1 MVIQKITGNIKNS
14 LTLRERHATKRPVV
28 LWGMSMKKS
37 GDQGSDLKSE
47 MIHLLANYGHVGFTF
62 VACIFIGLGGGILL
76 DQKMFDGRTAPWFTF
91 IGLAFGIAAGFKTLL
106 QILWRGKDKND
117 EKGDRG

>member
-1 MVIQKITGNIKNS
+1 M
-14 LTLRERHATKRPVV
+14 
-28 LWGMSMKKS
+28 
-37 GDQGSDLKSE
+37 SDLKNE

-76 DQKMFDGRTAPWFTF
+76 DQKVFSGRTTPWFTF

-106 QILWRGKDKND
+106 QILWRGKGKNGEND
-117 EKGDRG
+117 TKGLRG